1 MSMVENILELQN
13 TFKKFQ
19 TTKEYDE
26 MEVRII

>member
-26 MEVRII
+26 MEVRI